1 MNGIL
6 IVNKEAGFTSFDV
19 IAKLRGILGMK
30 KIGHTG
36 TLDPMATGVLPVL
49 LGNATRISDYLT
61 DYDKCYIAG
70 VKLGLT
76 TDTEDI
82 TGTVLSEK
90 PVNVTEEQL
99 LSVIPSF
106 LGNIMQLTPMY
117 SARKVNGQK
126 LVDLARKGITVEREK
141 KPVCIKELKVSDFSR
156 AEGTFKLYVLCSK
169 GTYVRTLCHDIGE
182 ALGCGACM
190 TSLQRIK
197 TGRYELSEA
206 RTLSEIETA
215 VKTGKIDG
223 LIYPTD
229 SVFTEYERA
238 DVTEEGKKY
247 LLNGNPLK
255 PEQLSKPCHT
265 QKIRVYVDGSFAA
278 LYEFRNG
285 IYRPDKMFLT

>member
-70 VKLGLT
+70 VKLGIT

-82 TGTVLSEK
+82 TGTVLSER
-90 PVNVTEEQL
+90 PVSVTEEQL
-99 LSVIPSF
+99 KNVIPSF

-141 KPVCIKELKVSDFSR
+141 KPVCIKELSVSDYST
-156 AEGTFKLYVLCSK
+156 AEGTFTLRVLCSK

-190 TSLQRIK
+190 TSLIRIK

-206 RTLSEIETA
+206 HTLSEIETA
-215 VKTGKIDG
+215 VKNGHIDEI
-223 LIYPTD
+223 IYPTD
-229 SVFTEYERA
+229 SVFTAYERA

-255 PEQLSKPCHT
+255 PEHLQNPCKT
-265 QKIRVYVDGSFAA
+265 AKIRVYSDGSFAA
-278 LYEFRNG
+278 LYELRNG

>member
-61 DYDKCYIAG
+61 DYQKCYIAG
-70 VKLGLT
+70 VKLGIT

-82 TGTVLSEK
+82 TGTVLSER
-90 PVNVTEEQL
+90 PVNVTEDALQK
-99 LSVIPSF
+99 VIPSF
-106 LGNIMQLTPMY
+106 LGDIMQLTPMY

-126 LVDLARKGITVEREK
+126 LVDLARKGISVEREK
-141 KPVCIKELKVSDFSR
+141 KPVCIKELTVSHFSQ
-156 AEGTFKLYVLCSK
+156 ADGTFTMKVLCSK

-190 TSLQRIK
+190 TSLQRVR
-197 TGRYELSEA
+197 TGQYEIAEA
-206 RTLSEIETA
+206 HTLSEIEEA
-215 VKTGKIDG
+215 KKAGRIEELV
-223 LIYPTD
+223 YATD
-229 SVFTEYERA
+229 SVFTAYDKS
-238 DVTEEGKKY
+238 DVTEDGKKF
-247 LLNGNPLK
+247 LLNGNPLR
-255 PEQLSKPCHT
+255 PEHLCGPCKT
-265 QKIRVYVDGSFAA
+265 AKIRVYLDGSFAA
-278 LYEFRNG
+278 LYEFKNG
-285 IYRPDKMFLT
+285 LYRPDKMFLT

>member
-61 DYDKCYIAG
+61 DYDKCYIAV

-99 LSVIPSF
+99 LNVIPSF

-141 KPVCIKELKVSDFSR
+141 KPVCIKELKMSDFSQDD
-156 AEGTFKLYVLCSK
+156 GTFKLYVLCSK

-215 VKTGKIDG
+215 VKTGKIDE
-223 LIYPTD
+223 LVYPTD
-229 SVFTEYERA
+229 SVFTEYDRV
-238 DVTEEGKKY
+238 DVTEEGKKF

-255 PEQLSKPCHT
+255 PEQLCKPCHT
-265 QKIRVYVDGSFAA
+265 QKIRVYIEGSFAA

>member
-70 VKLGLT
+70 VKLGIT

-82 TGTVLSEK
+82 TGTVLSER
-90 PVNVTEEQL
+90 PVSVTEEQL
-99 LSVIPSF
+99 NQVIPSF

-141 KPVCIKELKVSDFSR
+141 KPVCIKELSVSDYSTV
-156 AEGTFKLYVLCSK
+156 EGTFTLRVLCSK

-190 TSLQRIK
+190 TSLNRIK

-206 RTLSEIETA
+206 HTLSEIETA
-215 VKTGKIDG
+215 VKSGHIDEI
-223 LIYPTD
+223 IYPTD
-229 SVFTEYERA
+229 SVFTAYERA

-255 PEQLSKPCHT
+255 PEHLQKPCKT
-265 QKIRVYVDGSFAA
+265 AKIRVYSDGSFAA
-278 LYEFRNG
+278 LYELRND

>member
-70 VKLGLT
+70 VKLGIT

-82 TGTVLSEK
+82 TGTVLSER
-90 PVNVTEEQL
+90 PVSVTEEQL
-99 LSVIPSF
+99 NQVIPSF

-141 KPVCIKELKVSDFSR
+141 KPVCIKELSVSDYSA
-156 AEGTFKLYVLCSK
+156 AEGTFTLRVLCSK

-190 TSLQRIK
+190 TSLIRVK
-197 TGRYELSEA
+197 TGRYDLSEA
-206 RTLSEIETA
+206 HTLSEIETA
-215 VKTGKIDG
+215 VKSSHIDEI
-223 LIYPTD
+223 IYPTD
-229 SVFTEYERA
+229 SVFTAYERA
-238 DVTEEGKKY
+238 DVTEEGKKF

-255 PEQLSKPCHT
+255 PEHLQKPCKT
-265 QKIRVYVDGSFAA
+265 AKIRVYSDGSFAA
-278 LYEFRNG
+278 LYELRNG
-285 IYRPDKMFLT
+285 IYRPDKMFLA

>member
-70 VKLGLT
+70 VKLGIT

-82 TGTVLSEK
+82 TGTVISER
-90 PVNVTEEQL
+90 PVSVTEEQL
-99 LSVIPSF
+99 NHVIPSF

-141 KPVCIKELKVSDFSR
+141 KPVCIKELSVSDYST
-156 AEGTFKLYVLCSK
+156 AERTFTLRVLCSK

-190 TSLQRIK
+190 TSLNRIK
-197 TGRYELSEA
+197 TGQYELSEA
-206 RTLSEIETA
+206 HTLSEIETA
-215 VKTGKIDG
+215 IKSDHIDEI
-223 LIYPTD
+223 IYPTD
-229 SVFTEYERA
+229 SVFTAYERA
-238 DVTEEGKKY
+238 DVTEEGKKF

-255 PEQLSKPCHT
+255 TEHLQKPCKT
-265 QKIRVYVDGSFAA
+265 AKIRVYSDGSFAA
-278 LYEFRNG
+278 LYELRNG